1 MVDWVVHT
9 TVEADVDDEGNIRPK
24 EPVSIPPG
32 SRVLITVLEPETADT
47 MLLTEAALAADWQRP
62 EEDLAW
68 SHLNQPQ

>member
-1 MVDWVVHT
+1 MHT

-24 EPVSIPPG
+24 EPMAIPPG

-47 MLLTEAALAADWQRP
+47 MLLSEDALAADWQRP
-62 EEDLAW
+62 EEDSAW